1 MVLKL
6 SASEGWKKGLCLT
19 CGGNVDV
26 LNQCADGICAC
37 CGPVE
42 FDVQVRNGEHV
53 EGYSAEAW
61 REQQIYMAT
70 RVKLVEIDPD
80 DVVPF

>member
-1 MVLKL
+1 M
-6 SASEGWKKGLCLT
+6 
-19 CGGNVDV
+19 
-26 LNQCADGICAC
+26 
-37 CGPVE
+37 E